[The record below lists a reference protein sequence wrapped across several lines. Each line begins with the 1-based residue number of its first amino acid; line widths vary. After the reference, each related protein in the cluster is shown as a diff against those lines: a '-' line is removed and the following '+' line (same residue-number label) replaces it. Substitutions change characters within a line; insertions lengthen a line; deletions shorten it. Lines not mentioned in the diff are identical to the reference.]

1 MSRKGVSGR
10 FVGEPD
16 FRMEECVYDLVQG
29 SIRGSKLSSRTLL
42 EVVSNHFGAL
52 NHVVASILTCGEYLG
67 FSLTDASSKIPTC
80 R

>member
-16 FRMEECVYDLVQG
+16 FRIEECVYDLVQG

-52 NHVVASILTCGEYLG
+52 NHMVASILMCGEYLE
-67 FSLTDASSKIPTC
+67 FLIPEAPSKN
-80 R
+80 